1 MALYYIVVKHR
12 ISIDNF
18 IIMEHIEYVFMNT
31 ITKIHDLV
39 NSKHI
44 TSLTLHGKMNSKSYA
59 MKIPPRSLHRF
70 HKKMSRL
77 SALISIPLVT
87 PVHSFLRMHIY
98 LWKTFKTHFCHW
110 QNTYWQ
116 LKICCTIAITN
127 FEYLKSI
134 MV

>member
-70 HKKMSRL
+70 HKKMSPL
-77 SALISIPLVT
+77 SALIFYTIGDPGSLFSAYAYLSLKNVQN
-87 PVHSFLRMHIY
+87 SFLSLTEHI
-98 LWKTFKTHFCHW
+98 L
-110 QNTYWQ
+110 
-116 LKICCTIAITN
+116 AIKN
-127 FEYLKSI
+127 LLYYCYY
-134 MV
+134 